1 MVLIKRY
8 FDQRGLEVDY
18 MSMVAH
24 CFLFMANYIFLIAEA
39 LSVYSIVVLSN
50 QRSVNIEGLLK
61 NALAINICQ
70 SMIQVTNTMSRVLI
84 FYVFIKLTEFCERH
98 RMLKIEEE
106 PPHDSQVLEEDEVDM
121 MGSVNRD
128 SSEQPLSGNMLY
140 STQKTDTFT
149 E

>member
-8 FDQRGLEVDY
+8 FDQRSLEVDY
-18 MSMVAH
+18 MTMLAH
-24 CFLFMANYIFLIAEA
+24 CALFMANYIFLIAEA
-39 LSVYSIVVLSN
+39 LSVYSIDVLSSK
-50 QRSVNIEGLLK
+50 QPVKVEKILK

-98 RMLKIEEE
+98 RMLKVEEE
-106 PPHDSQVLEEDEVDM
+106 PPKDSQVLEEDVDM
-121 MGSVNRD
+121 LGSVNRD
-128 SSEQPLSGNMLY
+128 SSEPLSNMLY
-140 STQKTDTFT
+140 STQKTDAFA

>member
-8 FDQRGLEVDY
+8 FDQRSLEVDY
-18 MSMVAH
+18 MTMLAH
-24 CFLFMANYIFLIAEA
+24 CALFMANYIFLIAEA
-39 LSVYSIVVLSN
+39 LSVYSIDVLSS
-50 QRSVNIEGLLK
+50 QQPVKVEKILK

-98 RMLKIEEE
+98 RMLKVEEE
-106 PPHDSQVLEEDEVDM
+106 PPKDSQVLEEDVDM
-121 MGSVNRD
+121 LGSVNRD
-128 SSEQPLSGNMLY
+128 SSEPLSNMLY
-140 STQKTDTFT
+140 STQKTDAFA

>member
-8 FDQRGLEVDY
+8 FDQRSLEVDY
-18 MSMVAH
+18 MTMLAH
-24 CFLFMANYIFLIAEA
+24 CALFMANYIFLIAEA
-39 LSVYSIVVLSN
+39 LSVYSIDVLSS
-50 QRSVNIEGLLK
+50 QQPVKVEKILK

-98 RMLKIEEE
+98 RMLKVEEE
-106 PPHDSQVLEEDEVDM
+106 PPKDSQVLEEDVDM

-128 SSEQPLSGNMLY
+128 SSEPLSNMLY
-140 STQKTDTFT
+140 STQKTDAFA

>member
-8 FDQRGLEVDY
+8 FDQRSLEVDY
-18 MSMVAH
+18 MTMLAH
-24 CFLFMANYIFLIAEA
+24 CALFMANYIFLIAEA
-39 LSVYSIVVLSN
+39 LSVYSIDVLSS
-50 QRSVNIEGLLK
+50 QQPVKVEKILK

-98 RMLKIEEE
+98 RMLKVEEV
-106 PPHDSQVLEEDEVDM
+106 PSKDSQVLEEDVDM
-121 MGSVNRD
+121 LGSVNRD
-128 SSEQPLSGNMLY
+128 SSEPLSNMLY
-140 STQKTDTFT
+140 STQKTDAFA

>member
-8 FDQRGLEVDY
+8 FDQRSLEVDY
-18 MSMVAH
+18 MTMLAH
-24 CFLFMANYIFLIAEA
+24 CALFMANYIFLIAEA
-39 LSVYSIVVLSN
+39 LSVYSIDVLSS
-50 QRSVNIEGLLK
+50 QQPVKVEKILK

-98 RMLKIEEE
+98 RMLKVEEE
-106 PPHDSQVLEEDEVDM
+106 PPKDSQVLEEDVDM
-121 MGSVNRD
+121 MGSVNLD
-128 SSEQPLSGNMLY
+128 SSEPLSNMLY
-140 STQKTDTFT
+140 STQKTDAFA

>member
-24 CFLFMANYIFLIAEA
+24 CVLFMANYIFLIAEA
-39 LSVYSIVVLSN
+39 LSVYSIDVLSS
-50 QRSVNIEGLLK
+50 QQPVEIEKILK

-98 RMLKIEEE
+98 RMLKIDEE
-106 PPHDSQVLEEDEVDM
+106 PPKDSQVLEEDVDM

-128 SSEQPLSGNMLY
+128 SSEPLTNMLY
-140 STQKTDTFT
+140 STQKTDAFA